1 MLINDTEVEFSI
13 EERQLIKKFF
23 DKNNEYIN
31 KTDLYDYENLKVFG
45 DIYQKF
51 LEENNQIKNDKLLLF
66 LAEIRYNQLSYKLTK
81 NSLNLKIAKL
91 AKKNI
96 PNFIRN
102 WFIESRILMYKSEM
116 DAQNKKSLQ
125 LQLNQ
130 NARERSASFRDAS
143 KKIVK

>member
-1 MLINDTEVEFSI
+1 MLINETNIEFSVD
-13 EERQLIKKFF
+13 ERHLIKQFF
-23 DKNNEYIN
+23 DENNGYIN
-31 KTDLYDYENLKVFG
+31 KTDLYNYNNLKEFG
-45 DIYQKF
+45 NMYQKF
-51 LEENNQIKNDKLLLF
+51 LEENNQTKNDKLLLF
-66 LAEIRYNQLSYKLTK
+66 LAEIRYNQLSLKITK
-81 NSLNLKIAKL
+81 DSLNLKITKL
-91 AKKNI
+91 SKKTI

-130 NARERSASFRDAS
+130 NARERKESFEEAS

>member
-1 MLINDTEVEFSI
+1 MLINEAEIEFSLD
-13 EERQLIKKFF
+13 ERYLIKKFF
-23 DKNNEYIN
+23 DDNSEYIN
-31 KTDLYDYENLKVFG
+31 KTDLYNYNNLKEFG
-45 DIYQKF
+45 NMYQKF
-51 LEENNQIKNDKLLLF
+51 LEENNQTKNDKLLLF
-66 LAEIRYNQLSYKLTK
+66 LAEIRYNQLSLKITK
-81 NSLNLKIAKL
+81 DSLNLKIAKL

-116 DAQNKKSLQ
+116 DAQNKKRLQ